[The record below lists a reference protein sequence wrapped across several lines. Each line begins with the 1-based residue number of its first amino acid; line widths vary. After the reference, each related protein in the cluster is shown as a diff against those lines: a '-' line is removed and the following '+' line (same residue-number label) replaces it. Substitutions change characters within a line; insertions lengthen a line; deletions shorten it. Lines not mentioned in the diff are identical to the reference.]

1 MNFSTWLG
9 RNIVLG
15 LSLIVLIGFLRN
27 IIPFDIRLVIPVFAT
42 TSAIHIL
49 VRRPSIPKPTKSDIM
64 PFIASLSIS
73 TILAFYFAKFPYF
86 PDFPSIDMKSH
97 ADVIDSMVIS
107 GAPGGIGDIPS
118 QLLYYAYRYIFVALA
133 SIIPIP
139 TLFTIRYGMAVML
152 AFSPFVFYDFGVS
165 VFKNHRTAWMIAL
178 FWAVSGLWVSI
189 VLYSGLLPNFYSWL
203 AALFLISVTCDFISK
218 KMGVSSLVL
227 WSLAFFNA
235 LFSHY
240 TILFA
245 LVPLAFFALLQSRK
259 ERFFRNGIM
268 VSASILGVI
277 SIGVLLT
284 GTFST
289 LLGFLGSS
297 QFPFAD
303 TDISAFIPLSIFRFF
318 FALVGNDWL
327 TGLIMMPSFAL
338 FTYFAIKRRALPW
351 LLILAWFGLIVV
363 TAPLDFMAWRFA
375 IAAFLPLCIMCGQ
388 VLSLP
393 MMKLRRISLNIP
405 RVGLIAFLMFFPIFT
420 PSYGSVVV
428 TSDSR
433 AAQQGADYQA
443 MRWINENVPPNVR
456 VANASRIGGE
466 NIFMAMRSPKTHQL
480 LALNDRDFIYQ
491 QVFPISPN
499 VFFAADYHTIIQ
511 VPTQASY
518 LAANLSA
525 DYIIVSRNGTV
536 PVFPTP
542 KPFDIFLTANA
553 TEIRPTMSVDF
564 TLASRPKITAPFVL
578 LINNLPEIV
587 WLNNGSGS
595 ITIRFI
601 DAGSYS
607 VFAQSVPNGAV
618 STFPMTITVGLVSKA
633 SAQTVGL
640 PSDFYSPWWSF
651 SSYTLGGAKLV
662 YSSDYVHIF
671 KVTR

>member
-1 MNFSTWLG
+1 M
-9 RNIVLG
+9 LG

-27 IIPFDIRLVIPVFAT
+27 VMPFDVRLVIPIFAT
-42 TSAIHIL
+42 ISATCIL
-49 VRRPSIPKPTKSDIM
+49 VRRPSIPRPAKLDIM
-64 PFIASLSIS
+64 PFMASLSIS
-73 TILAFYFAKFPYF
+73 VILAFYFAKFPYF

-107 GAPGGIGDIPS
+107 GAPGGIGDIPGH
-118 QLLYYAYRYIFVALA
+118 LLYYAYRYVFVALA

-165 VFKNHRTAWMIAL
+165 LFKNHRTAWMIAL

-203 AALFLISVTCDFISK
+203 AALFLVSVTCDFVSK
-218 KMGVSSLVL
+218 KTGVSSLVL

-240 TILFA
+240 TIVFA

-277 SIGVLLT
+277 SIGVLVA

-338 FTYFAIKRRALPW
+338 FAYFAVKKRELPW
-351 LLILAWFGLIVV
+351 LLVLAWFGLIVV

-405 RVGLIAFLMFFPIFT
+405 RVALIAFLMFFPVFT
-420 PSYGSVVV
+420 PSYGSVAV

-433 AAQQGADYQA
+433 AAQQSADYQA
-443 MRWINENVPPNVR
+443 MRWINANIPPNVR
-456 VANASRIGGE
+456 VGNASRIGDH
-466 NIFMAMRSPKTHQL
+466 NIFMAMRSPETRQL
-480 LALNDRDFIYQ
+480 LALNDRVFIYQ
-491 QVFPISPN
+491 QIFPKSPN
-499 VFFAADYHTIIQ
+499 VFFAADYHAIIQ
-511 VPTQASY
+511 VPRQASY

-525 DYIIVSRNGTV
+525 DYIIVSRNGTI
-536 PVFPTP
+536 PSFPTP
-542 KPFDIFLTANA
+542 KPFDIILSANA
-553 TEIRPTMSVDF
+553 TEIKPNELVNF
-564 TLASRPKITAPFVL
+564 TLASLPKITAPFVL

-587 WLNNGSGS
+587 QLNNGSGS
-595 ITIRFI
+595 ITIQFI
-601 DAGSYS
+601 DQGTYS
-607 VFAQSVPNGAV
+607 VLAQSIPNGAV
-618 STFPMTITVGLVSKA
+618 TTYTIPITVKSGPTSPNPK
-633 SAQTVGL
+633 SVGI
-640 PSDFYSPWWSF
+640 PPDFYSPWYTF
-651 SSYTLGGAKLV
+651 TTYTLGGAKLV
-662 YSSDYVHIF
+662 YSNDFVHIF
-671 KVTR
+671 KIR